1 MEGILNRFHTGVEV
15 PHEDDVAAAADADF
29 LEIAD
34 AGANEARLDEQPV
47 WVPSPRRPFDE

>member
-1 MEGILNRFHTGVEV
+1 MNRFHTGVEV